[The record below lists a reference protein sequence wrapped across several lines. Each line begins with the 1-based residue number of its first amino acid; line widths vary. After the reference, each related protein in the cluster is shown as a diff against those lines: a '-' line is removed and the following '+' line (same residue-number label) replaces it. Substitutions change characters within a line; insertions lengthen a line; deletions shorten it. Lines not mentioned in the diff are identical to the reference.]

1 MDRFNLF
8 NFGDQLI
15 NSTVASDGYSDD
27 GGVWLVLFSA
37 EAIMIENAQN

>member
-8 NFGDQLI
+8 NFGDQLS

-27 GGVWLVLFSA
+27 FLFSA
-37 EAIMIENAQN
+37 EAIMIENARN